1 MAKNL
6 RTYLLDQIKSAQKR
20 AVRSIYNP
28 TTGMH
33 YIFALTYADL

>member
-6 RTYLLDQIKSAQKR
+6 PTYLLDQMKSVQKR
-20 AVRSIYNP
+20 AIRIIYSP
-28 TTGMH
+28 TIGMH